1 MKDTREYIIDEA
13 YKLFL
18 TQSYEAVSISDISK
32 AIGFTKGAL
41 YHHFKNKEE
50 LFRIVIDKHFPLTS
64 MSIDDENISLKEYT
78 EACIDHIH
86 KLLKET
92 ITNNEA
98 FTPVNFLA
106 LIADSFRHYEGFAEK
121 KSTIIDNDVAKAKVI
136 IGNAIKRGE
145 IRDDIDISVVAMQ
158 YLSLSIGLA
167 GDFMRNNSVESAIK
181 SLKDQLTQ
189 LYYLLKK

>member
-18 TQSYEAVSISDISK
+18 TRSYEAVSISDISN

-50 LFRIVIDKHFPLTS
+50 LFRAVIDKHFPLTN
-64 MSIDDENISLKEYT
+64 MSLDDQNISLKEYT
-78 EACIDHIH
+78 EECIDHIH

-92 ITNNEA
+92 ITNNEE

-121 KSTIIDNDVAKAKVI
+121 KSLIIDTDVEKAKVI

-145 IRDDIDISVVAMQ
+145 IRGDIDISVVAMQ

-167 GDFMRNNSVESAIK
+167 GDFIRNNSVESAIK

-189 LYYLLKK
+189 LYNLLKK

>member
-1 MKDTREYIIDEA
+1 MKDTKEYIIDVA

-18 TQSYEAVSISDISK
+18 TQSYEAVSISDISN

-50 LFRIVIDKHFPLTS
+50 LFHAVIDKHFPLTS
-64 MSIDDENISLKEYT
+64 MSLDYENISLKEYT
-78 EACIDHIH
+78 DACIEHIH

-92 ITNNEA
+92 ITSNEE

-106 LIADSFRHYEGFAEK
+106 LIVDSFRHYEGFVEK
-121 KSTIIDNDVAKAKVI
+121 KSTIIDNDVEKAKVI

-145 IRDDIDISVVAMQ
+145 IRDDIDISVIAMQ

>member
-32 AIGFTKGAL
+32 AIGLTKGAL

-50 LFRIVIDKHFPLTS
+50 LFHAVIDKHFPIIS
-64 MSIDDENISLKEYT
+64 MSVDEKNVSLEDYTRICIKHIRKILKE
-78 EACIDHIH
+78 IFSNN
-86 KLLKET
+86 KE
-92 ITNNEA
+92 
-98 FTPVNFLA
+98 FTPVNFMA
-106 LIADSFRHYEGFAEK
+106 LIADSLRHYEGFAEQK
-121 KSTIIDNDVAKAKVI
+121 NKLIDEETARVKVI

-145 IRDDIDISVVAMQ
+145 IRADINISHVTML
-158 YLSLSIGLA
+158 YFSLTIGLA
-167 GDFMRNNSVESAIK
+167 GEVMRNNSVESAIK

>member
-1 MKDTREYIIDEA
+1 MKETREFIIDEA

-18 TQSYEAVSISDISK
+18 TQSYEAVSISIISN

-41 YHHFKNKEE
+41 YHHFRNKEE
-50 LFRIVIDKHFPLTS
+50 LFRAVIDKHFPLTN
-64 MSIDDENISLKEYT
+64 MSLDVEKISLREYT
-78 EACIDHIH
+78 DECIDHVN

-92 ITNNEA
+92 VTSNEA

-121 KSTIIDNDVAKAKVI
+121 KSLIIDKDVEKAKVI
-136 IGNAIKRGE
+136 IKNAIERGE
-145 IRDDIDISVVAMQ
+145 IRSDIDISVVASQ

-189 LYYLLKK
+189 LYNLLKR

>member
-50 LFRIVIDKHFPLTS
+50 LFRSVIDKHFPLTS
-64 MSIDDENISLKEYT
+64 ISFDDENISLKEYT
-78 EACIDHIH
+78 EVCIDHIH
-86 KLLKET
+86 NLLKET
-92 ITNNEA
+92 IISNEE

-106 LIADSFRHYEGFAEK
+106 LIADSFRHYEGFAKK
-121 KSTIIDNDVAKAKVI
+121 KSMIIEYDVEKAKVI
-136 IGNAIKRGE
+136 ISNAIKRGE

-167 GDFMRNNSVESAIK
+167 GDFIRNNSVESSIQ
-181 SLKDQLTQ
+181 SLRDQLNQ

>member
-64 MSIDDENISLKEYT
+64 MSLDDENISLKEYT

-121 KSTIIDNDVAKAKVI
+121 KSTIIDNDVEKAKVI

>member
-18 TQSYEAVSISDISK
+18 TRSYEAVSISDISN

-50 LFRIVIDKHFPLTS
+50 LFRDVIDKHFPLTS
-64 MSIDDENISLKEYT
+64 MSLDDENISLKEYT
-78 EACIDHIH
+78 ETCIDHIH

-92 ITNNEA
+92 VTSNEE

-121 KSTIIDNDVAKAKVI
+121 KSLIIDNDVEKAKVI

-145 IRDDIDISVVAMQ
+145 IRGDIDIAVVAMQ

-189 LYYLLKK
+189 LYNLLKK

>member
-18 TQSYEAVSISDISK
+18 TQSYEAVSISIISN
-32 AIGFTKGAL
+32 AIGLTKGAL

-50 LFRIVIDKHFPLTS
+50 LFRAVIDTHFPLTS
-64 MSIDDENISLKEYT
+64 MSLDDDNISLKEYT
-78 EACIDHIH
+78 EVCIDHIH

-92 ITNNEA
+92 ITSNEE

-121 KSTIIDNDVAKAKVI
+121 KSSIIDNDVEKAKVI
-136 IGNAIKRGE
+136 IGNAIKSGE
-145 IRDDIDISVVAMQ
+145 IRDDINISVVAMQ
-158 YLSLSIGLA
+158 YLSISIGLA
-167 GDFMRNNSVESAIK
+167 GDFMRNNAVESAIK
-181 SLKDQLTQ
+181 SLRDQLTQ
-189 LYYLLKK
+189 LYFLLKK